1 LWIWT
6 SESLIMRKLVPVLII
21 AVLAVGGFTLYHW
34 NSGSQR
40 GGPGGDSGGGRSA
53 GGPGFGPG
61 GGGFRPP
68 MTVALATV
76 SRAPLAEYVTIVG
89 NLIGAAT
96 VQVVPKVNG
105 RVQSIAVRLADPVR
119 KGQRIAKIEDSEIA
133 QQVKQAQASF
143 EVAGATVRQRE
154 ADLKFASTSLDRAR
168 SLYERQL
175 QPKQALDDAE
185 SRYQAAA
192 AQLDLA
198 HAQYSQAKARLEELQ
213 ITLANTDILSPVDGF
228 VGKRFLDPGAFAS
241 QNSPIVSVVDI
252 GFVRLVVNL
261 VEKDVK
267 RVTPGTPALVEVDA
281 FPGEKFSG
289 HVSRIAPVFDPAT
302 RTAEME
308 VEVPNPG
315 FQLKPGMY
323 ARVQLKVAERAD
335 ALTVPTNA
343 LVFRDGQQG
352 VFVPQEDVAHFI
364 PIETGLQDTE
374 RVEVLSGLDEH
385 ATVISTGSAAL
396 VEGSKFVLADQAADP
411 ADAAADRSGGAAP
424 AGGSRGGRSGGRRGG
439 GPGPGNPSEPQL

>member
-1 LWIWT
+1 
-6 SESLIMRKLVPVLII
+6 MRKLVPVLII
-21 AVLAVGGFTLYHW
+21 AVLAVGGFTLYNW
-34 NSGSQR
+34 SGGSQG
-40 GGPGGDSGGGRSA
+40 GGPGTGGSRSG

-61 GGGFRPP
+61 SRGFRPP

-76 SRAPLAEYVTIVG
+76 SRAPLAEYVTVVG

-105 RVQSIAVRLADPVR
+105 RIQSIAVRLADPVR
-119 KGQRIAKIEDSEIA
+119 KGQRLAKIEDSEIA

-143 EVAGATVRQRE
+143 DVAGASVRQRE
-154 ADLKFASTSLDRAR
+154 ADLKFADTSLERAR

-185 SRYQAAA
+185 SRYQAAT

-198 HAQYSQAKARLEELQ
+198 RAQYSQAKARLEELQ

-228 VGKRFLDPGAFAS
+228 VAKRFLDPGAFGS

-252 GFVRLVVNL
+252 GYVRLVANL

-267 RVTPGTPALVEVDA
+267 RVTQGTPALVEVDA
-281 FPGEKFSG
+281 YPGEKFAG
-289 HVSRIAPVFDPAT
+289 HVSRVAPVFDPAT

-308 VEVPNPG
+308 IEVPNPG
-315 FQLKPGMY
+315 FRLKPGMY

-364 PIETGLQDTE
+364 PIQTGLQDTE
-374 RVEVLSGLDEH
+374 HVEVLSGLDEH
-385 ATVISTGSAAL
+385 ETIISTGAAAL
-396 VEGSKFVLADQAADP
+396 VEGSKFVLADETADP
-411 ADAAADRSGGAAP
+411 SGAPTARPGGAPAAGRSG
-424 AGGSRGGRSGGRRGG
+424 GGRSGGPRGG
-439 GPGPGNPSEPQL
+439 ASGPGAPSAPQG